1 MAQQPMYQQI
11 AEAIRRQIEDGE
23 LERGQQLPTELELR
37 ERFGASRN
45 TVRDAI
51 KRLSGLGLVE
61 SKPGRGTFVTT
72 KVEPFVVTMSAD
84 PETGFG
90 GEGAL
95 YLDQVSAAHRVSR
108 STQPQV
114 EMQVPP
120 EEVRLRL
127 RLPEG
132 SQTVLR
138 HQQRFIDEI
147 PWSLQ
152 SSYYPMEF
160 ITRGATRLLLANKIE
175 PAAVDYLAESLGLR
189 HLSYRDWI
197 TARQPD
203 EYEQRFFDIAPDTAV
218 FVLYRTAFDQNKDPM
233 RVMVCTFPA
242 DRNQF
247 IYDVGKDL
255 PEPRYADEVLRTDD

>member
-11 AEAIRRQIEDGE
+11 ADAIRRQIEDGE

-37 ERFGASRN
+37 EKFGASRN

-51 KRLSGLGLVE
+51 KRLSALNLVE
-61 SKPGRGTFVTT
+61 SKPGRGTFVTL
-72 KVEPFVVTMSAD
+72 KVEPFVITMSAD
-84 PETGFG
+84 PEAGFG
-90 GEGAL
+90 GEGSM
-95 YLDQVSAAHRVSR
+95 YVDQVSAAHRVSR
-108 STQPQV
+108 SSQPQV

-127 RLPEG
+127 RLSEG

-147 PWSLQ
+147 PWSLEA
-152 SSYYPMEF
+152 SYYPMEF

-175 PAAVDYLAESLGLR
+175 HGAVEYLDQVLGIR
-189 HLSYRDWI
+189 QVSYRDWI

-203 EYEQRFFDIAPDTAV
+203 EYEQRFFGTAHDTAV
-218 FVLYRTAFDQNKDPM
+218 FVLYRTAFDQHKEPM
-233 RVMVCTFPA
+233 RVMVSTFPA

-255 PEPRYADEVLRTDD
+255 PAPRYADEILRNDD